1 MGLLDRFRATVAQP
15 SPARLPVGKFAAM
28 PQDGFM
34 RVVGE
39 SQYQP
44 VLTQLAGRC
53 VPGAEG
59 RPSFPVALVPEPDNP
74 YDAHA
79 IAVVSEL
86 GHVGY
91 LPRDDAPRYG
101 LTMSFLRRGGYDG
114 GSCSALLNGG
124 SRDRP
129 SYGVTLCVGY
139 PRDCETH
146 FGIVAADGK
155 PTAGQVRGRHY
166 TDYVSD
172 VRALRRN
179 GNDVAA
185 EQLLLELVQATE
197 TESQALGCGVAPWYY
212 EQLAIIYRKR
222 NDQDAE
228 IAILER
234 YAAKPHAPGAGSA
247 KLTERLEKARRRDPR
262 R

>member
-1 MGLLDRFRATVAQP
+1 MGLLDRFRAAVAQP
-15 SPARLPVGKFAAM
+15 SPARLPVGRFAPM

-44 VLTQLAGRC
+44 VLAQLRGRC

-59 RPSFPVALVPEPDNP
+59 RPSFPVALIPEPDNP
-74 YDAHA
+74 YDEHA
-79 IAVVSEL
+79 IAVISEF

-91 LPRDDAPRYG
+91 LPREDAERYS
-101 LTMSFLRRGGYDG
+101 LTMRFLRRDGYDG
-114 GSCSALLNGG
+114 GTCSALLNGG

-129 SYGVTLCVGY
+129 SFGVTLCVGY

-146 FGIVAADGK
+146 FGITAADGK

-166 TDYVSD
+166 TGYVSD
-172 VRALRRN
+172 VRQLRRD
-179 GNDVAA
+179 GNDTAA
-185 EQLLLELVQATE
+185 EQLLLELVAATE
-197 TESQALGCGVAPWYY
+197 RESEALGLGVAPWYY

-222 NDQDAE
+222 KDHDAE

-234 YAAKPHAPGAGSA
+234 HAAAPHAPGAGSA
-247 KLTERLEKARRRDPR
+247 RLTERLEKARRLDPR
-262 R
+262 S